1 MTTTMESRPT
11 LAEMNQIYTGWVDRP
26 WYKDKMKVGD
36 CYGICMEFYQKQF
49 NLTLRDYP
57 KLHRRAL
64 FDPSFIEDQAERL
77 EDGVIHVY
85 TGTCD
90 SEPPPFS
97 DLQYGDMMVMR
108 LHLERLEGGYSSKQD
123 RLCNHSGIYLGHGYM
138 LHHAWLDP
146 SKIVDLT
153 IHSFYHRMTELV
165 LRSPHAV
172 NYPAPI

>member
-1 MTTTMESRPT
+1 MESRPT
-11 LAEMNQIYTGWVDRP
+11 LDEMRKIYEPWVDRP

-49 NLTLRDYP
+49 NLELTDYP
-57 KLHRRAL
+57 KIYRRAL
-64 FDPSFIEDQAERL
+64 FDPFFIEDQAERL

-85 TGTCD
+85 CGTLD
-90 SEPPPFS
+90 DPPPPFS

-108 LHLERLEGGYSSKQD
+108 LHLERLQGGYSSKQD

-146 SKIVDLT
+146 SAIVDLT
-153 IHSFYHRMTELV
+153 IDTWYHNMTQIV

-172 NYPAPI
+172 NYSTPI